1 MLKIVY
7 DNFFKRQLK
16 SCQKKRYNMQMFQTV
31 LGLLSQ
37 EAVLPA
43 KYKDHSL
50 SGNWKGHR
58 ECHIEPDWL
67 LIYRTTED
75 ELILIATGSH
85 DDLFK

>member
-16 SCQKKRYNMQMFQTV
+16 SCQKKHYNMQVFQMV
-31 LGLLSQ
+31 LNLLAQGES
-37 EAVLPA
+37 LPA

-50 SGNWKGHR
+50 SGGWKGCR

-67 LIYRTTED
+67 LIYQTTET
-75 ELILIATGSH
+75 ELILVATGSH